1 MALVRL
7 ELCAGKLA
15 CTVLRGLG
23 TGNRPWLLGPT
34 SPQTLPD
41 ASLGL
46 KRQGMSGRAGADV
59 RRELIAD
66 DRRVVSRP
74 LPDEE
79 GLRADV
85 EATAIKR
92 VIAYQIEMET

>member
-1 MALVRL
+1 M
-7 ELCAGKLA
+7 
-15 CTVLRGLG
+15 
-23 TGNRPWLLGPT
+23 
-34 SPQTLPD
+34 
-41 ASLGL
+41 
-46 KRQGMSGRAGADV
+46 
-59 RRELIAD
+59 IAD